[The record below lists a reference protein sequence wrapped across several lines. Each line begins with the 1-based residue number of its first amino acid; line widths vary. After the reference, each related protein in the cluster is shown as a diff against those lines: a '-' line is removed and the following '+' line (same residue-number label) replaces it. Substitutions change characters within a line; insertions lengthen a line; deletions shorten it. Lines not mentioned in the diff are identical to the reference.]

1 MHIFSY
7 FSVIL
12 MVEDYDKALERAY
25 AALPKK
31 TEASERFEVPVAEV
45 LVQGNKTIIKNF
57 EALTNKLRRDP
68 KHLAKYLS
76 KELAAPGNIEGGR
89 LVLNSKFYE
98 RSINE
103 KIRNY
108 VDMFILCKQCHRPD
122 TKLVEHER
130 LFTMVCEA
138 CGARGA
144 VPRV

>member
-1 MHIFSY
+1 MHILSY
-7 FSVIL
+7 FLVIL
-12 MVEDYDKALERAY
+12 MVDDYDKALERAY

-31 TEASERFEVPVAEV
+31 TEAFERFEVPPAEV

-57 EALTNKLRRDP
+57 EALISKLRRDP

-76 KELAAPGNIEGGR
+76 KELAAPGNMESGR
-89 LVLNSKFYE
+89 LILNRKISD
-98 RSINE
+98 RAINE
-103 KIRNY
+103 KLKAY
-108 VDMFILCKQCHRPD
+108 VDLFVICKQCRRPD
-122 TKLVEHER
+122 TKLMEHER